1 MKIINKYLIISLI
14 FTILTSCGIFRKNV
28 KVDIEELEN
37 EEYDESIRI
46 DKEALMIADSL
57 NKNSLSFKT
66 FTASFSGNY
75 ESDDQ
80 NLPLKGV
87 IRIKNDQF
95 IWISLRPV
103 LSIEIGRA
111 LFTRDSI
118 KYLDRMKNEY
128 FAESYS
134 YIHKNFG
141 FEMNYTVIESAIT
154 NKFFA
159 YPPGNTVESY
169 FLTENESVKAN
180 TLNAAG
186 IFSNINMSHSIN
198 FSDINYYITE
208 NKLKLLDKNRKATFI
223 YSNFTD
229 IYGTKFPHNILIK
242 ISDNSKTS
250 SINIK
255 YSSIIKNKEFDLN
268 FKIPKNYKQ
277 LHFE

>member
-1 MKIINKYLIISLI
+1 MKIIYKYLIIS
-14 FTILTSCGIFRKNV
+14 FVLTFFISCGLFRKSV
-28 KVDIEELEN
+28 KEDIEELEN
-37 EEYDESIRI
+37 KEYDESIRI

-57 NKNSLSFKT
+57 NINSLSFKT

-75 ESDDQ
+75 ESEDQ

-103 LSIEIGRA
+103 LSIEIGRL
-111 LFTRDSI
+111 LFTGDSI

-141 FEMNYTVIESAIT
+141 FEMNYNIIESAIT

-159 YPPGNTVESY
+159 YPPGNTVKSY
-169 FLTENESVKAN
+169 FLIKNESVKAN
-180 TLNAAG
+180 TLNATV
-186 IFSNINMSHSIN
+186 IFSNINLSHSII
-198 FSDINYYITE
+198 FSDKNYYITE

-223 YSNFTD
+223 YSKFTD
-229 IYGTKFPHNILIK
+229 IYGTKFPHNVLIK

-250 SINIK
+250 LINIK
-255 YSSIIKNKEFDLN
+255 YTSIIKNKEFDLN